1 LRSTY
6 KCVGLVLR
14 FRQLGSKL
22 MAKKII
28 SSEHNQID
36 QRELRNALG
45 RFATGITVVTT
56 TTDDGVNEALTANSF
71 AALSL
76 DPPLVLWSLTIE
88 SPSRVGFLS
97 AGRFAINV
105 LGAHQRSISN
115 QFAQSAQDKFDGIAW
130 HHGRIGCPILDDH
143 LAVFECSTERAIE
156 SGDHLLFIGRVEGL
170 SYREGAALVYSAGK
184 YCMAAE
190 LPDDNTTGETTFTD
204 ILRWS

>member
-1 LRSTY
+1 
-6 KCVGLVLR
+6 
-14 FRQLGSKL
+14 
-22 MAKKII
+22 MAKKIT
-28 SSEHNQID
+28 SSETGQID

-56 TTDDGVNEALTANSF
+56 TTVEGVNEALTANSF

-76 DPPLVLWSLTIE
+76 DPPLVLWSLTNE

-115 QFAQSAQDKFDGIAW
+115 QFVQSAQDKFDGITW
-130 HHGRIGCPILDDH
+130 HHGKIGCPILDDH
-143 LAVFECSTERAIE
+143 LAAFECSTERTIE
-156 SGDHLLFIGRVEGL
+156 SGDHLLFIGRVESL
-170 SYREGAALVYSAGK
+170 SYREGAALIYSAGK